1 MRSGFRDG
9 PRGEAMI
16 DWYYHD
22 PGEGRIGPL
31 SAEELRKRF
40 QDRRIQR
47 DTLVWHHGLREWQP
61 LERMAPDI
69 GLETLQVDA
78 SRPPPL
84 PANASAPMPMP
95 PSATATTPLPASRG
109 KYSRTPLRAKKTL
122 PTAAIVLIVAAVLG
136 IPALLVMGSVML
148 SGYRDYA
155 QRATRMGSMDGLANG
170 LKRVV
175 SDYAL
180 RTGSCLRND
189 DPRVVNVRNEIRRRF
204 SADVRFATIEGGCA
218 FEVAVNADGTPINGK
233 TLRYEGYRD
242 GNEFAWECSGGTLAE
257 EDRPYECRTRG

>member
-1 MRSGFRDG
+1 
-9 PRGEAMI
+9 MI

-31 SAEELRKRF
+31 SAEELRKRY

-47 DTLVWHHGLREWQP
+47 DTLVWHQGLREWQP

-69 GLETLQVDA
+69 GLETLRVDT

-84 PANASAPMPMP
+84 PADAHAPMPTP
-95 PSATATTPLPASRG
+95 ASAAVPRAPSRG
-109 KYSRTPLRAKKTL
+109 KYSRAPLRGRKTL

-136 IPALLVMGSVML
+136 IPALLVIGSVTL

-155 QRATRMGSMDGLANG
+155 QRAARMGSIDGLANG
-170 LKRVV
+170 LKQVV
-175 SDYAL
+175 GDYAL

-189 DPRVVNVRNEIRRRF
+189 DPRVANVRSEIRRRF
-204 SADVRFATIEGGCA
+204 SADVRFATIDGGCA
-218 FEVAVNADGTPINGK
+218 FEVAIHTDSKPADGKPIDGK
-233 TLRYEGYRD
+233 TLRYEGYRE
-242 GNEFAWECSGGTLAE
+242 GNEFAWECSGGTLPE
-257 EDRPYECRTRG
+257 DDRPYECRTRG

>member
-1 MRSGFRDG
+1 
-9 PRGEAMI
+9 MI

-31 SAEELRKRF
+31 SAEELRNRF

-47 DTLVWHHGLREWQP
+47 DTLVWHQGLREWQP

-69 GLETLQVDA
+69 GLETLRVDA

-84 PANASAPMPMP
+84 PANAPASAPIPAHA
-95 PSATATTPLPASRG
+95 STTTSRTTSRG
-109 KYSRTPLRAKKTL
+109 KYSRAPLREKKTL
-122 PTAAIVLIVAAVLG
+122 PTAAIVLIVAGVVG
-136 IPALLVMGSVML
+136 IPALLMLGSMTL

-155 QRATRMGSMDGLANG
+155 RRATQLGAMDGLANG
-170 LKRVV
+170 LKQVAG
-175 SDYAL
+175 DYAL
-180 RTGSCLRND
+180 HTGSCLRND
-189 DPRVVNVRNEIRRRF
+189 DPRVVNLRNEIRQRF
-204 SADVRFATIEGGCA
+204 SAEVRFATIDGGCA
-218 FEVAVNADGTPINGK
+218 FEVAINPSKPGDATPLDGR

-257 EDRPYECRTRG
+257 EDRPHECRSRG